1 MKPYYSNQSG
11 VALLQVLLMSAVIS
25 VLALQMSY
33 SAKDKVSI
41 AQAIQDKVMAEVEVR
56 TMESELLF
64 ALATQRWVKEPQ
76 QDNLL
81 AQRWN
86 FYGRPFDYGDN
97 GQISIQDNSGL
108 ISVFNGGD
116 KNTIDR
122 AFGQLL
128 GDNHKARMARSA
140 LVEQQGYR
148 QGSTQTGLRG
158 QFFQSRDEML
168 AALEKLGIP
177 PDKAEMFTRIPYSA
191 YLPLAAPDDS
201 LRLWLPSRQA
211 EAVIEARNKGELT
224 PEQFTQLTGLQ
235 KNDYMLFYP
244 SGRFMIQIQVQ
255 KGEARALKKMFINV
269 SPTTMSQPIWSYG
282 VEG

>member
-1 MKPYYSNQSG
+1 MKPCYSNQSG

-41 AQAIQDKVMAEVEVR
+41 AQVIQDKVMAEVEVR
-56 TMESELLF
+56 TIESELLF

-86 FYGRPFDYGDN
+86 FYGLPFDYGDN
-97 GQISIQDNSGL
+97 GRVSIQDNSGL

-116 KNTIDR
+116 KNTIER
-122 AFGQLL
+122 AFTQLL
-128 GDNHKARMARSA
+128 GDTHKARKARSA

-148 QGSTQTGLRG
+148 KTSTQTGLNG

-168 AALEKLGIP
+168 AALEKLGISAS
-177 PDKAEMFTRIPYSA
+177 KAEMFTRIPYSA

-211 EAVIEARNKGELT
+211 EAAIESRNNGELT
-224 PEQFTQLTGLQ
+224 PERFTRLTGLQ

-255 KGEARALKKMFINV
+255 KGDARALKEMFINV

>member
-1 MKPYYSNQSG
+1 MKAYYSNQSG

-86 FYGRPFDYGDN
+86 FYGRPFEYGDS

-122 AFGQLL
+122 AFGKLL

-140 LVEQQGYR
+140 LVEQQGFR
-148 QGSTQTGLRG
+148 QGSTQAGLVG

-177 PDKAEMFTRIPYSA
+177 SDKAEMFTRIPYSA
-191 YLPLAAPDDS
+191 YLPLSAPDDS

-224 PEQFTQLTGLQ
+224 PDQFTQLTGLR